1 MVWRIL
7 GRIGL
12 AGTSLVLVAAL
23 WVVTHLRDLPD
34 VNDADLRTIHKVAP
48 DLDAAPDL
56 YRAASLL
63 HLEKDQEEHLQE
75 WSKGKSWDE
84 EGVTALLAENA
95 AALEAL
101 TAADG
106 KPGFTIPPD
115 RTEIAQDERTEI
127 LLRRGR
133 EEHKSPEELMQ
144 ELMDKDLVSQD
155 TMAWLHLRDL
165 RLLRALRLHRQGQ
178 TRAALAE
185 ILATAR
191 LGHVIEGAANGDLMH
206 YPDGAG
212 IKGKAFNRLTEV
224 AASSKLP
231 RETLLALSADVSTLG
246 ANERGLA
253 AAWAGEYRGTLAFLE
268 RISVS
273 SRAPDNGAKSLL
285 LFLFEERSSRVL
297 GTILPVEYLYQPHR
311 TEALYVDSYRS
322 LQRSGGQTYLVY
334 SREADDMKRLKLE
347 TPFGMRKALQLL
359 LEPNASGLAHWRMI
373 APGEGYLVRFKCRE
387 NVHAAAT
394 STILALLAY
403 EHEHGSLPDR
413 LDELVPGE
421 LSQVPIDDFDGA
433 PLRYSRE
440 RRRLWSVGT
449 ELRDE
454 GGSDDGTTSSLEQ
467 PTFLIPG

>member
-1 MVWRIL
+1 MVWRLL

-12 AGTSLVLVAAL
+12 AGTALALVAAL
-23 WVVTHLRDLPD
+23 WVVTHLRDLPE
-34 VNDADLRTIHKVAP
+34 VADADLRTIHKVAP

-56 YRAASLL
+56 YRAESLL
-63 HLEKDQEEHLQE
+63 HLEEDQEKHLWE

-115 RTEIAQDERTEI
+115 RTRIAQDERTEI
-127 LLRRGR
+127 FLRHVR
-133 EEHKSPEELMQ
+133 EEHKSPKELMQ

-155 TMAWLHLRDL
+155 TTAWLNLNDL
-165 RLLRALRLHRQGQ
+165 RLLKALRLHRQGQ

-191 LGHVIEGAANGDLMH
+191 LGHVIEGAANGDLIH
-206 YPDGAG
+206 YPTGSS
-212 IKGKAFNRLTEV
+212 IKLKAFNRLTLV

-253 AAWAGEYRGTLAFLE
+253 SAWAGEYREMLSSLE
-268 RISVS
+268 GSAS
-273 SRAPDNGAKSLL
+273 DEGAKSLL
-285 LFLFEERSSRVL
+285 SLLFEERSARVL
-297 GTILPVEYLYQPHR
+297 GTVLPVEYLYQPHR

-322 LQRSGGQTYLVY
+322 LQRSGGQSYLVH
-334 SREADDMKRLKLE
+334 SREAEDMNRLELHQI
-347 TPFGMRKALQLL
+347 PMRKALQLL
-359 LEPNASGLAHWRMI
+359 LGPNAYGLAHWRI
-373 APGEGYLVRFKCRE
+373 FASEEGDLVRFKCAE
-387 NVHAAAT
+387 NVRAAAT

-403 EHEHGSLPDR
+403 EREHGSLPDR

-440 RRRLWSVGT
+440 RRRVWSVGT

-454 GGSDDGTTSSLEQ
+454 GGTDDSSTSHMKQ
-467 PTFLIPG
+467 PTFPIPG